1 MVQGFKAK
9 PPANTHKNKS
19 TTQKKQQPKDLKKGA
34 RVIAPKKAAAV
45 SVGVV
50 HRKNTSSHATG
61 LEKNI
66 AAQAL
71 SHGKLTIMRK
81 AAEEKKAATDKAKAK

>member
-1 MVQGFKAK
+1 MAQGFKAK
-9 PPANTHKNKS
+9 PPANAHKQKS

-34 RVIAPKKAAAV
+34 RVIPPKKSTLVAQT
-45 SVGVV
+45 VV

-81 AAEEKKAATDKAKAK
+81 AAEEVKKAKDAEK

>member
-1 MVQGFKAK
+1 VCVPFS
-9 PPANTHKNKS
+9 PSPS
-19 TTQKKQQPKDLKKGA
+19 PRPQPSSPRLDD
-34 RVIAPKKAAAV
+34 IH
-45 SVGVV
+45 SQ
-50 HRKNTSSHATG
+50 KNTSSHATG

>member
-1 MVQGFKAK
+1 MAQGFKAK
-9 PPANTHKNKS
+9 PPANSHKQKS
-19 TTQKKQQPKDLKKGA
+19 STQKKSQPKDLKKGA
-34 RVIAPKKAAAV
+34 RVIPPKKSTLVAQT
-45 SVGVV
+45 VV
-50 HRKNTSSHATG
+50 HRQKNTSSHATG

-81 AAEEKKAATDKAKAK
+81 AAEEVKKQKDDK

>member
-19 TTQKKQQPKDLKKGA
+19 STQKKQQPKDLKKGGESL
-34 RVIAPKKAAAV
+34 KAAAV
-45 SVGVV
+45 SHGVV

-61 LEKNI
+61 LEKQI

-81 AAEEKKAATDKAKAK
+81 AAEEKKAKDAASADKK

>member
-1 MVQGFKAK
+1 MDDIHSQ
-9 PPANTHKNKS
+9 
-19 TTQKKQQPKDLKKGA
+19 
-34 RVIAPKKAAAV
+34 
-45 SVGVV
+45 
-50 HRKNTSSHATG
+50 KNTSSHATG